1 MAIKVAATSN
11 IWVTRFFK
19 LSTQLLF
26 SKMTDTPDEIC
37 QLMNGTKVSDVRGD
51 TCEYLSSRL
60 KQTRCNVQ
68 FRTSRPII
76 LMMVEL
82 VDRNSMI
89 CFFSFLVY
97 ASEYLKNTISEK
109 NSSMLKGGVVHETLS
124 IRPPVAML
132 PVRHGVNRSPHAGH
146 EAPFIN
152 ESHIRIPFQENARE
166 SPCGKGI

>member
-26 SKMTDTPDEIC
+26 SKVTDTPDEIC

-76 LMMVEL
+76 LMMVVL

-109 NSSMLKGGVVHETLS
+109 IFFNVK
-124 IRPPVAML
+124 R
-132 PVRHGVNRSPHAGH
+132 RCSP
-146 EAPFIN
+146 
-152 ESHIRIPFQENARE
+152 
-166 SPCGKGI
+166 

>member
-1 MAIKVAATSN
+1 MQDWVFFFILEKCFMAIKVAATSN

-26 SKMTDTPDEIC
+26 SKVTDTLDEIC

-109 NSSMLKGGVVHETLS
+109 IFFNVK
-124 IRPPVAML
+124 R
-132 PVRHGVNRSPHAGH
+132 RCSP
-146 EAPFIN
+146 
-152 ESHIRIPFQENARE
+152 
-166 SPCGKGI
+166 

>member
-1 MAIKVAATSN
+1 MAIKVAATST

-26 SKMTDTPDEIC
+26 SKVTDTPDEIC

-51 TCEYLSSRL
+51 TYEYLSSRL

-109 NSSMLKGGVVHETLS
+109 IFFNVK
-124 IRPPVAML
+124 R
-132 PVRHGVNRSPHAGH
+132 RYSP
-146 EAPFIN
+146 
-152 ESHIRIPFQENARE
+152 
-166 SPCGKGI
+166 